1 MTKPKAKR
9 AKISPPKP
17 EPVAPKPKPEGYT
30 TGRPTL
36 YGPDVLESANDYFF
50 NDGYRSDGHSLPM
63 FAGLAVRLGVAKST
77 LYKWAA
83 ENKDF
88 SDILER
94 GKAQLEIVL
103 STGATV
109 GGYNPTF
116 SGLIAAN
123 ALDWRSSKSEVS
135 ATVTVTERPSELT
148 QVALGTITST

>member
-1 MTKPKAKR
+1 MTRPKAKR

-17 EPVAPKPKPEGYT
+17 EPVAPKPKLEV
-30 TGRPTL
+30 GRPTL
-36 YGPDVLESANDYFF
+36 YGPHVIESATDYFF
-50 NDGYRSDGHSLPM
+50 NSGYRADGHSLPM

-83 ENKDF
+83 ENKEF
-88 SDILER
+88 SDVLER